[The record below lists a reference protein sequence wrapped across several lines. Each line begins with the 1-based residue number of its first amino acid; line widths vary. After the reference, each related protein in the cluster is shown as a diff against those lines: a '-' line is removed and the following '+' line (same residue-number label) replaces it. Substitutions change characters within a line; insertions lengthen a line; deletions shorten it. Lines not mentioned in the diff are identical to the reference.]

1 MCAGQI
7 FALTVRFSSFLV
19 RPSLVWFVLCT
30 PPPPHS
36 APLLL
41 LLLGSVL
48 LSNIYKF
55 NAKFVFEVQQIFNI
69 P

>member
-1 MCAGQI
+1 MRRPNICPYS
-7 FALTVRFSSFLV
+7 TVQFVFSAAQFGLV
-19 RPSLVWFVLCT
+19 RTVYT
-30 PPPPHS
+30 HPPPHS
-36 APLLL
+36 APPLL